1 MKKTSVLF
9 LLFLSIAFT
18 QCDLFSNDSKDPET
32 PKQLTLNDSQKELLV
47 QSNNFGIQLF
57 KSVPADKN
65 LMISPLS
72 ASIALSMLLN
82 GTDGQTATQMKDML
96 GYSGQSFATINSS
109 YQNLLD
115 QLLSADSK
123 VNLSIAN
130 AIFYRESFPVKPSY
144 LTTLKNSYNAD
155 VKGLDFAS
163 PDAIST
169 INTWAS
175 DQTNGK
181 INRVINDISSDAV
194 LFLMNALYFK
204 GNWSNQFD
212 KDETSNQNFYLSN
225 GNSIQAPFM
234 HGDMDITY
242 GESNGLR
249 AIELPYGRKNF
260 SMILILPDYSITE
273 LYDRLTN
280 ASWNE
285 LTTHLSSENNWNEA
299 TIILPKFTFSYQTFL
314 SDQLKTL
321 GMIDAFEPMLANLSG
336 ISDDGNLFVSFVKQ
350 NTFVDVNEEGTEAAA
365 VTTIGVEL
373 TSAPNIDKPI
383 YVFDKPFVFM
393 IRERTTNAFLFAGT
407 VLNPAN

>member
-1 MKKTSVLF
+1 
-9 LLFLSIAFT
+9 
-18 QCDLFSNDSKDPET
+18 
-32 PKQLTLNDSQKELLV
+32 
-47 QSNNFGIQLF
+47 
-57 KSVPADKN
+57 
-65 LMISPLS
+65 
-72 ASIALSMLLN
+72 
-82 GTDGQTATQMKDML
+82 
-96 GYSGQSFATINSS
+96 
-109 YQNLLD
+109 
-115 QLLSADSK
+115 
-123 VNLSIAN
+123 
-130 AIFYRESFPVKPSY
+130 
-144 LTTLKNSYNAD
+144 
-155 VKGLDFAS
+155 
-163 PDAIST
+163 
-169 INTWAS
+169 
-175 DQTNGK
+175 
-181 INRVINDISSDAV
+181 
-194 LFLMNALYFK
+194 
-204 GNWSNQFD
+204 
-212 KDETSNQNFYLSN
+212 
-225 GNSIQAPFM
+225 
-234 HGDMDITY
+234 
-242 GESNGLR
+242 
-249 AIELPYGRKNF
+249 
-260 SMILILPDYSITE
+260 MILILPDYSITE